1 MDQFQACT
9 NKQTIEVQLVVKGG
23 VAMEDV
29 LVEQKKIQ
37 LMEQTT
43 FISIEI
49 HEHMQ
54 HVPQTIDLTKYMIV
68 QSAFN
73 L

>member
-1 MDQFQACT
+1 M
-9 NKQTIEVQLVVKGG
+9 KGG

-29 LVEQKKIQ
+29 LVEQEKVQ

-49 HEHMQ
+49 
-54 HVPQTIDLTKYMIV
+54 
-68 QSAFN
+68 
-73 L
+73 